1 MNTAS
6 TLVLNA
12 TYEPI
17 QVVSWRR
24 AIRMLFQEKVEVVA
38 EYDKEIRSVTVTIKL
53 PSVLRLLSYINVKR
67 YHHQVK
73 FSRANIYV
81 RDQHRCQYC
90 GRRLPPVELTYDHV
104 IPVARGGKKNWENIV
119 TCCRDCNRRK
129 GDHTPEEVGLKLL
142 RPPKAPSGFPHKMHF
157 LLSRTKPPDSWKSY
171 IFWNVHVSIT

>member
-1 MNTAS
+1 MDTAS

-38 EYDKEIRSVTVTIKL
+38 EYDKEIRSVSVSIKL

-67 YHHQVK
+67 HHHQVK
-73 FSRANIYV
+73 FTRANIYS

-90 GRRLPPVELTYDHV
+90 GRRFPPAELTYDHV

-119 TCCRDCNRRK
+119 TCCRECNRCK

-171 IFWNVHVSIT
+171 IFWNVHVSMT